1 MCDLE
6 GELPSVDSSSYRSNL
21 LSPEEWAAIWLRY
34 ESEKRNEDF
43 WAWDE
48 LTWTVADAP
57 ERAWPV
63 ILELVRQA
71 TDEQLGAIGAGP
83 IEQLVQNHVAAF
95 VDRIEA
101 QVFRDPRFQEALAAI
116 WLNTWNQEPG
126 LITRIV
132 AASGGQIEPF
142 YLDHDN
148 AEREEQ
154 MSKDGA

>member
-21 LSPEEWAAIWLRY
+21 TSPEEWAAIWLRY
-34 ESEKRNEDF
+34 NSEKRNEDF

-83 IEQLVQNHVAAF
+83 IEHLVENHVAAF

-101 QVFRDPRFQEALAAI
+101 QVFRDPRFQDALAAI
-116 WLNTWNQEPG
+116 WLNTWNQEPS

-142 YLDHDN
+142 YLDHDR
-148 AEREEQ
+148 AEREGQ
-154 MSKDGA
+154 VPKDGA